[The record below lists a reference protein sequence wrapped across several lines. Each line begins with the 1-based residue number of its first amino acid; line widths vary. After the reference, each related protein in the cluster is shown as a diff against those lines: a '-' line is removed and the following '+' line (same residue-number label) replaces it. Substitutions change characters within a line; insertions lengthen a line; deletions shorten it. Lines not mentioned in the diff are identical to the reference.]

1 MLKQE
6 VLAQFTGSE
15 KFYRHWM
22 SKLIYTQGLHYL
34 EENGAAWL
42 LDVIASYQLKPAL
55 NTGDLRDFQLWE
67 LKVKDGKGVVTCKA
81 DSDKPPVVT
90 QKIEFTDFPLDSI
103 KIFVE
108 MGSID
113 GINECKIAM
122 LPSER

>member
-1 MLKQE
+1 M
-6 VLAQFTGSE
+6 
-15 KFYRHWM
+15 
-22 SKLIYTQGLHYL
+22 
-34 EENGAAWL
+34 
-42 LDVIASYQLKPAL
+42 LDVIASHQLKPDL

-67 LKVKDGKGVVTCKA
+67 LKVKDGTGVVTCKA
-81 DSDKPPVVT
+81 DSDKKPVVT

-103 KIFVE
+103 EIFVE